1 MPRLP
6 GWAWLL
12 LAIAFA
18 TLATY
23 MAMGYIKNRVAKPAY
38 KQQIYVVRA
47 KTKVEKEKIL
57 SSAQLTRSEWNEQ
70 KPPQDYFSEE
80 TEVVGLQTV
89 KPLAP
94 NEMITRENT
103 RKYIPG
109 LAGKV
114 GKDVRAI
121 TVKVDEASG
130 VAGFLTPGNRVDVL
144 VVLDRGEFNKNP
156 LSKTLF
162 QNLKVLGTGQKKE
175 NIPGEDKA
183 QIVPTVTLEV
193 TPEQGEILALAM
205 QQGRISLALR
215 GQLLQEPPGEDA
227 GTSKPAVPGT
237 TTLLSPNQRVVPI
250 MVSDASAVAPGKRVD
265 VVLFMN
271 KNEWSKYPIAK
282 ILFQNIEV
290 LNTDK
295 RQQVTL
301 AVTPQEAVDLTWAAQ
316 VGHISLLVRPDD
328 KTFDKNGA
336 VVWTSARQILGNAGE
351 LRPPRTVEVL
361 RGVEMGAEVPLTN
374 KNRQPYVPTTA
385 VRR

>member
-12 LAIAFA
+12 LAIGFA
-18 TLATY
+18 TLATF
-23 MAMGYIKNRVAKPAY
+23 MAMGYLERRVAKPV
-38 KQQIYVVRA
+38 KQETIYVVRA
-47 KTKVEKEKIL
+47 KAKVDKDKVL
-57 SSAQLTRSEWNEQ
+57 SAPQLTRSEWKQ
-70 KPPQDYFSEE
+70 GKPPQDFFSEE
-80 TEVVGLQTV
+80 RDVVGLETV

-114 GKDVRAI
+114 GKDVRAM

-130 VAGFLTPGNRVDVL
+130 VAGFLNPDNRVDVV
-144 VVLDRGEFNKNP
+144 VVLDKGEYNKNP
-156 LSKTLF
+156 ISKTLL

-193 TPEQGEILALAM
+193 TPEQGENLALAA
-205 QQGRISLALR
+205 QQGRISLVLR
-215 GQLLQEPPGEDA
+215 GQLPKETPADA
-227 GTSKPAVPGT
+227 GSSAVPGT
-237 TTLLSPNQRVVPI
+237 AALLNPNQRVVSI
-250 MVSDASAVAPGKRVD
+250 RVSDAAGVAPGNRVD

-271 KNEWSKYPIAK
+271 KGEWGKYPIAK
-282 ILFQNIEV
+282 ILFQNMKV

-301 AVTPQEAVDLTWAAQ
+301 VVTPQEALDLTWAAQ
-316 VGHISLLVRPDD
+316 VGRISLLARPGD
-328 KTFDKNGA
+328 KTGDTNKEIAKTVGA
-336 VVWTSARQILGNAGE
+336 DAG
-351 LRPPRTVEVL
+351 RFFGKWNPPIVPRTVMTI
-361 RGVEMGAEVPLTN
+361 RGIEWALEEPLNN
-374 KNRQPYVPTTA
+374 K
-385 VRR
+385 